1 MVANRRTR
9 AATTKVIRSRPRV
22 YTARGLLLLF
32 CAPFIVSSPPAFG
45 EQRIDLLD
53 DGLQAWQ
60 PERFKGET
68 QYRWITLDGRGAI
81 EARSRASAS
90 GLVKRRKIDLAK
102 TPYLHWRWRVMN
114 TYAGNDETRKSG
126 DDYPA
131 RVYVVV
137 SGGLR
142 FWRTRAV
149 NYVWSSRQPPGSSW
163 PNAYTANAR
172 MLVLRSG
179 DNGLGEWQEER
190 RDVRADLRRLFGE
203 DITHVEAVAIMT
215 DSDDTGLEATA
226 YYQALY
232 FSDE

>member
-1 MVANRRTR
+1 M
-9 AATTKVIRSRPRV
+9 
-22 YTARGLLLLF
+22 LLC
-32 CAPFIVSSPPAFG
+32 CAPFIVAPPSAFA

-53 DGLQAWQ
+53 DGLQSWQ
-60 PERFKGET
+60 SERFKGET
-68 QYRWITLDGRGAI
+68 QYRWITLDGRGTI
-81 EARSRASAS
+81 EGRSRASAS
-90 GLVKRRKIDLAK
+90 GLVKRRKIDLTK

-137 SGGLR
+137 SGGLM

-149 NYVWSSRQPPGSSW
+149 NYVWASRQPSGSSW

-172 MLVLRSG
+172 MLALRSG
-179 DNGLGEWQEER
+179 DHGLGEWREER
-190 RDVRADLRRLFGE
+190 RDVRADLRRLLGE
-203 DITHVEAVAIMT
+203 DITHVDAVAVMT
-215 DSDDTGLEATA
+215 DSDDTGQEGTA